1 MIYVRISNEGYYA
14 ALSRKQVELASQ
26 QSPGTLHECISSSD
40 CLDLLQREAKSRH
53 AHPPSK
59 IVLEKLISWDYIPCF
74 IWSESVANTKFVF
87 KGTGEVQVWFDEQ
100 LVGTYKNAYTVDF
113 KSSLIIEVLQKVG
126 YIPLYSFAQ
135 KKRIY
140 LNQSGQICQ
149 WVTVQQLLPL
159 EDQSSR
165 PKLSKP

>member
-1 MIYVRISNEGYYA
+1 MLG
-14 ALSRKQVELASQ
+14 
-26 QSPGTLHECISSSD
+26 
-40 CLDLLQREAKSRH
+40 
-53 AHPPSK
+53 
-59 IVLEKLISWDYIPCF
+59 KLTSWDYIPCF

-87 KGTGEVQVWFDEQ
+87 KGTGEVQVWFNEQ
-100 LVGTYKNAYTVDF
+100 LAGTYKNSYAVDF

-135 KKRIY
+135 KKRVY
-140 LNQSGQICQ
+140 LNQSGKICQ

-159 EDQSSR
+159 EDHSPR